1 VKDFVCPKC
10 GKPIQVV
17 AVADDYTILGCPEHR
32 EFDEV
37 HAIVN
42 AFVVY
47 DKSGQPLAY
56 YFRAD
61 GKEISDE
68 EMEAIMKLHP
78 EATDNTETHI
88 KWREVV

>member
-1 VKDFVCPKC
+1 MEVVCPKC

-17 AVADDYTILGCPEHR
+17 AVERDYTIFGCPEHR

-37 HAIVN
+37 YAIVS

-47 DKSGQPLAY
+47 NKSGRPLAY
-56 YFRAD
+56 YFRTD
-61 GKEISDE
+61 GEEISDE

-78 EATDNTETHI
+78 EATDNAETYI
-88 KWREVV
+88 EWRETA

>member
-1 VKDFVCPKC
+1 
-10 GKPIQVV
+10 V